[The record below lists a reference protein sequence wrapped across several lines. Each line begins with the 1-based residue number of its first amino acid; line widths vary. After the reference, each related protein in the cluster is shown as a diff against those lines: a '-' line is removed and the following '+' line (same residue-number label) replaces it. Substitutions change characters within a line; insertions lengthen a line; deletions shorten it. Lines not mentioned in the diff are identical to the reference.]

1 MMISVYSST
10 AFFHHYIC
18 CLQNTVL
25 NVKYTNR
32 LTMGTE
38 WSLDHIFTTIS
49 FHFRWILC
57 DLPWHGCRHLPPCSR
72 CEVQRS
78 HSGHYKSQLIRSV
91 AWAGGWRQNGSQ
103 WLGYKLTTHVARKP
117 SDQRVAEQEISVTLV
132 VLPHLVMLHTSCQP
146 PRPMG
151 SDIGAPIGNAHCCR
165 PNAWGI
171 FVLSPTSFA
180 AFHMNYLNISISWR
194 SQLWIQYWN
203 QCLTLVIVTNNMVK
217 KRFAHRALGS
227 QWHRP
232 KATVTMLESFFTCV
246 PQTGYLALHA
256 WNVTLPLYRYPGLHL
271 VNPNW
276 APGIHWDSVAL
287 QQGHKPGFSKG
298 G

>member
-57 DLPWHGCRHLPPCSR
+57 DLPWHGFRHLPPCSR

-78 HSGHYKSQLIRSV
+78 HSGHYESADTLGGLSWWLAAKRQPVARIQTHNMCCKETIRSESSRT
-91 AWAGGWRQNGSQ
+91 GN
-103 WLGYKLTTHVARKP
+103 
-117 SDQRVAEQEISVTLV
+117 ISHLV

-180 AFHMNYLNISISWR
+180 AFHMNYLNISIS
-194 SQLWIQYWN
+194 
-203 QCLTLVIVTNNMVK
+203 
-217 KRFAHRALGS
+217 
-227 QWHRP
+227 
-232 KATVTMLESFFTCV
+232 
-246 PQTGYLALHA
+246 
-256 WNVTLPLYRYPGLHL
+256 
-271 VNPNW
+271 
-276 APGIHWDSVAL
+276 
-287 QQGHKPGFSKG
+287 
-298 G
+298 